1 MVRLA
6 EYILTQA
13 LPYVYRIYGFRAYQ
27 EDQET
32 LILEHEGESVDKFAS
47 DIEYHILVSA
57 CKEHMIHQHGY
68 MRGSI

>member
-1 MVRLA
+1 MPRLA

-13 LPYVYRIYGFRAYQ
+13 LPYIYRLHGFRVYQ
-27 EDQET
+27 ENQKT
-32 LILEHEGESVDKFAS
+32 LILEHHGNMVDSFPS

-57 CKEHMIHQHGY
+57 CKEHMIKEHGY